1 MLETNVHGLLT
12 HGHNSQPVASLKITA
27 EEHFC
32 YKIHCSMRED
42 AHLVLLKN
50 KLFFLLLLLLVVV
63 VVWGVEL

>member
-1 MLETNVHGLLT
+1 MLETNVHGLLA
-12 HGHNSQPVASLKITA
+12 HGHNSQPVASLKVIA

-32 YKIHCSMRED
+32 YKVHCSMRED

-50 KLFFLLLLLLVVV
+50 LLLLLLVVV